1 MPLADKIR
9 PKTMNDVIGQSHI
22 IGNGKILSKILQSN
36 FLPNMIF
43 FGPPGVGKTTVAEI
57 IAERSNK
64 SFYKINATNSSLED
78 IKKVISELGSINN
91 VNGVLLYIDEI
102 QSFNKKQQQ

>member
-9 PKTMNDVIGQSHI
+9 PNNINEVVGQTHI
-22 IGNGKILSKILQSN
+22 IGEYKLLNKILQSS

-57 IAERSNK
+57 VAKQSQKTSYRNL
-64 SFYKINATNSSLED
+64 KI
-78 IKKVISELGSINN
+78 
-91 VNGVLLYIDEI
+91 
-102 QSFNKKQQQ
+102 